1 MKNSDADKDANKA
14 PRRGNL
20 NFKNVAGKFF
30 SFRGSVRLKEF
41 GARSVLVMALSILN
55 VLLFEM
61 LSLRPLPAILS
72 WVLLASIY
80 SLIVRRLRDSGM
92 PVLLALLGV
101 IPFFGWG
108 ILMYLAIWKHDP
120 SEEFVDEYQR
130 ALSSSGGLF
139 FTLACTF
146 WVLLLS

>member
-1 MKNSDADKDANKA
+1 MKNSDADKDENKS
-14 PRRGNL
+14 PQSGNRRLQNL
-20 NFKNVAGKFF
+20 ASKFF
-30 SFRGSVRLKEF
+30 SFRGAVGLKEF
-41 GARSVLVMALSILN
+41 GPRAMLVMALSIIN

-92 PVLLALLGV
+92 PVLLALFGTV
-101 IPFFGWG
+101 PFLGWG
-108 ILMYLAIWKHDP
+108 ILTYLAIWKYDS
-120 SEEFVDEYQR
+120 SEEFAKEYQR
-130 ALSSSGGLF
+130 AVSSSGGLF